1 MDVKGWDMNT
11 IRDQDFDELSRIMS
25 IGAKKKDGKTP
36 TFTKG
41 GQKAMSMAD
50 FVTKGVD
57 A

>member
-11 IRDQDFDELSRIMS
+11 INNQDFDELSRIMS
-25 IGAKKKDGKTP
+25 IGAKKDGKTP

>member
-25 IGAKKKDGKTP
+25 IGAKKDGKTP